1 MKAFKILLISY
12 AAFLF
17 LLLGLF
23 CWLIAPEYFACEK
36 TMFEGEQGLTIFGDK
51 VDCSGENQ
59 AFGEAIFQA
68 SLLVLVIGFL
78 FLIVGWYFYSK
89 GKKKMLISKSSPTKQ
104 RKLLSQRHPYLYFL
118 ATWTRRLKR
127 RLEWTFDDKK
137 YAKTKTEDKL
147 QFRIKKH
154 QSVLLKKLGENN
166 EQLQL
171 NKITNLKIAA
181 AQINGIVIKPGET
194 FSFCKL
200 VGLPTKRKGYL
211 PGMELSF
218 GEAKA
223 GIGGG
228 ICQISNLI
236 HWLVIHSPLTVT
248 ERRHHSFDPFPDDG
262 RVLPFGS
269 GATVFYN
276 YLDYQFINNTEQI
289 FQINLWFSDKCLEGE
304 LRINSELNYAYHVME
319 KEHRFL
325 KIDGQFY
332 RKNEIW
338 RDKLM
343 KFEGGKIV
351 ETELIMKNF
360 ARVTYEPESYEEHEN
375 DEKIPH

>member
-1 MKAFKILLISY
+1 M
-12 AAFLF
+12 
-17 LLLGLF
+17 
-23 CWLIAPEYFACEK
+23 
-36 TMFEGEQGLTIFGDK
+36 
-51 VDCSGENQ
+51 
-59 AFGEAIFQA
+59 
-68 SLLVLVIGFL
+68 
-78 FLIVGWYFYSK
+78 
-89 GKKKMLISKSSPTKQ
+89 GK

-118 ATWTRRLKR
+118 AVGLRRIKR
-127 RLEWTFDDKK
+127 RMEWIFNATK
-137 YAKTKTEDKL
+137 YAETKATDKL
-147 QFRIKKH
+147 EFRVKKH

-171 NKITNLKIAA
+171 NKVTNLKIAA
-181 AQINGIVIKPGET
+181 GRINNIIIKPGET

-200 VGLPTKRKGYL
+200 VGLPTKQKGYL
-211 PGMELSF
+211 LGMELSF

-248 ERRHHSFDPFPDDG
+248 ERHHHSFDPFPDDG

-276 YLDYQFINNTEQI
+276 YLDYQFTNNTEHT

-304 LRINSELNYAYHVME
+304 LRINNELDYAYHVVE
-319 KEHRFL
+319 KEHQFL
-325 KIDGQFY
+325 QIDGHYF

-338 RDKLM
+338 RDKIL
-343 KFEGGKIV
+343 KFEGGKV
-351 ETELIMKNF
+351 VARELVMKNF
-360 ARVTYEPESYEEHEN
+360 ARVTYTPAAFL
-375 DEKIPH
+375 DK